1 MAKSKSVPS
10 PRIIVVDCSIAH
22 AAGPDG
28 ATHPTSRHC
37 REFLIV
43 LRKSCHRL
51 GWSSAVAEE
60 WKQHRSGFARKWLVS
75 MFAHKLVESISA
87 TEHAALRSALIKSS
101 TVKKTQ
107 DAMLKD
113 AHLLEAAICSDN
125 RVASLDE
132 IVRTLFMVASKT
144 FKPIQGI
151 AWVNPDR
158 EHVSV
163 VEWLT
168 TGAPLEA
175 SRQLS
180 THGP

>member
-1 MAKSKSVPS
+1 MAKSKPVPS
-10 PRIIVVDCSIAH
+10 LRVIVVDCSVAH
-22 AAGPDG
+22 AAGPEG

-37 REFLIV
+37 RDFLIV
-43 LRKSCHRL
+43 FRKSCHRL

-87 TEHAALRSALIKSS
+87 TEDSALRPALIKSS
-101 TVKKTQ
+101 TVKKSQ

-132 IVRTLFMVASKT
+132 TVRTLFATAALT

-151 AWVNPDR
+151 AWVNPDG
-158 EHVSV
+158 EHDSV
-163 VEWLT
+163 FEWLT
-168 TGAPLEA
+168 TGAPLKA
-175 SRQLS
+175 SCQLA
-180 THGP
+180 THGS